1 MAKPIENLKKIKH
14 EAIQDLIE
22 NGLLSSTRIYIGMST
37 CEIAA
42 GSKEVWNTFEKEIK
56 EKGIKDI
63 QLKQKGCEGRCNLE
77 PTVEV
82 LQAGKVPFKY
92 VNVDSEKVKEIVN
105 KHLVENNAESGTRS

>member
-1 MAKPIENLKKIKH
+1 MTPIENLKRTRQ
-14 EAIQDLIE
+14 EAIQNLIK

-42 GSKEVWNTFEKEIK
+42 GSKEVWDTFQREIR
-56 EKGIKDI
+56 EKGIKDV
-63 QLKQKGCEGRCNLE
+63 QLKQKGCAGRCNLE

-92 VNVDSEKVKEIVN
+92 INVSSEKVKEIIK
-105 KHLVENNAESGTRS
+105 KH